1 MIHLVEE
8 LVLLTIQDDGRVS
21 YSAGSPGFRLSL
33 IGACLFELN
42 EAGRIDVDL
51 EKVSVL
57 STEPTGHAAL
67 DLVLKAVAAGAQ
79 MNAVDW
85 ICALQSDFE
94 GIVRAVLRSIAE
106 RGVLEQKESRFL
118 WVMKSRRYPIIDG
131 HEQTEAKLRVVNLLM
146 GDALPTPHDSVL
158 IGFAA
163 AGGLLH
169 GFLSAREIERLQERI
184 STIGS
189 LDLIAASVEQAIL
202 NEAEALAAATLF
214 MH

>member
-1 MIHLVEE
+1 VINLVEE

-21 YSAGSPGFRLSL
+21 YSAGSPGFRVAI

-57 STEPTGHAAL
+57 STEPTSHPAL
-67 DLVLKAVAAGAQ
+67 DLVLKEVAAGPV
-79 MNAVDW
+79 MNAVKW
-85 ICALQSDFE
+85 IQTLEFHCDAILK
-94 GIVRAVLRSIAE
+94 AVLRSIAD
-106 RGVLEQKESRFL
+106 RGVLEQKETRFL

-131 HEQTEAKLRVVNLLM
+131 KEQTEAKLRVVQLLM
-146 GDALPTPHDSVL
+146 GDELPSPHDSVL

-163 AGGLLH
+163 AGGLLQ
-169 GFLSAREIERLQERI
+169 GFLSDREVVHLQDRI
-184 STIGS
+184 SAIGN
-189 LDLIAASVEQAIL
+189 LDLIAAAVKQTIL
-202 NEAEALAAATLF
+202 EDAEALARATLF